1 MAALN
6 NNLTQETASEPN
18 KQDNILRELN
28 PHLSLDEVDILY
40 HLAVDTSDLE
50 GLRNKY
56 RDVKFVCMGGS
67 RGRVE
72 NFAKQ
77 AYEAMS
83 GYYSMRKLFHTY
95 TYSYII
101 LAPDAHTND
110 IARRAGRFV
119 MYKVGPVLT
128 LNHGMGFGS
137 LNIAL
142 HEVAKLLRYAGAK
155 DFSFIRMGTSGGL
168 GAEPGTVI
176 ITKEAY
182 DATCEPGYEV
192 VSCGKK
198 VRYDAKADEKL
209 NEGVFFHSLP

>member
-1 MAALN
+1 
-6 NNLTQETASEPN
+6 
-18 KQDNILRELN
+18 
-28 PHLSLDEVDILY
+28 
-40 HLAVDTSDLE
+40 
-50 GLRNKY
+50 
-56 RDVKFVCMGGS
+56 
-67 RGRVE
+67 
-72 NFAKQ
+72 
-77 AYEAMS
+77 
-83 GYYSMRKLFHTY
+83 
-95 TYSYII
+95 
-101 LAPDAHTND
+101 
-110 IARRAGRFV
+110 
-119 MYKVGPVLT
+119 
-128 LNHGMGFGS
+128 MGFGS

-209 NEGVFFHSLP
+209 NEGIFFTISSTILMLLRVHPSSRGSLDQLPNRQHYGMR